1 MQDYLKIG
9 SFVTVTVDRPLGSF
23 HPQYPKLYYPINYGF
38 IEGTLAP
45 DGEEEDAYILGVKIP
60 VEKFSGVIIAKI
72 IRFDDNEH
80 KWVVAPEGTSFSK
93 YDIQRITY
101 FQEQYFVSKIMMNEN
116 D

>member
-1 MQDYLKIG
+1 MQDHLKIG

-23 HPQYPKLYYPINYGF
+23 HSRYPQLYYPINYGF

-45 DGEEEDAYILGVKIP
+45 DGEEEDAYILGVEIP
-60 VEKFSGVIIAKI
+60 VKNFSGVIIAKI

-80 KWVVAPEGTSFSK
+80 KWVVAPQGMSFPKSE
-93 YDIQRITY
+93 IQKMTY
-101 FQEQYFVSKIMMNEN
+101 FQEQYFISEILMHEN

>member
-1 MQDYLKIG
+1 MQDHLKIG

-23 HPQYPKLYYPINYGF
+23 HPRYPKLYYPINYGF

-45 DGEEEDAYILGVKIP
+45 DGEEEDAYILGVMAP

-72 IRFDDNEH
+72 IRFDDNEY
-80 KWVVAPEGTSFSK
+80 KWVVAPQGRSFSK
-93 YDIQRITY
+93 SEIQRMTN
-101 FQEQYFVSKIMMNEN
+101 FQEQYFISEILMNKN